1 MPNYQIRK
9 QRCILVACCVVHN
22 FIRMQSRNDTLF
34 QQFEDNDVDV
44 VDDESSGANQEGK
57 NMHLNDDN
65 VMNDVRDHITG
76 SMWLDYPSSS
86 FDSMALDKDCSI
98 VLELSESDPLFD
110 TRKKLLQ
117 DKGFNTRQQINVKR
131 SSDPNWLSTSVEVML
146 QIATIIKSTEA
157 ELYFG
162 QDQPMESYGPRNELE
177 ALNSILQ
184 LVEASFSGV
193 CQMQKNVLQELHNV
207 IVDMICQSSDKHRP
221 KTTIVEG
228 YNSAKEKQLLQWGEN
243 NGVKTRLQIAYVEGA
258 GRGAIAKEDLKV
270 GDTALEIPTSL
281 IISEEL
287 VQADMYHALEK
298 FEGITPETMLL
309 LWSMKERHNCNSK
322 YKMYFDTLPEEFHTG
337 LSFGVKA
344 MMALGGTMLLDEIT
358 EAKEHLH
365 AEYDKLFPA
374 LCNEHPDIFAPEL
387 YKWEQFLWA
396 CELWYSNSMKIKF
409 PDGKLRTCLIPIAGF
424 LNHSLYPHIVNY
436 GRIDAAAN
444 TLKFC
449 LSRSCSAGQECCLSY
464 GDFSSSHLV
473 TFYGFIPQGENPYD
487 VIQLDFGSAQDE
499 FTDGSSISNWSTHMV
514 RGPWFSENRDIFYYG
529 LPSPLLDFLRS
540 AHSPVLHTKAL
551 LPENL
556 KIEIEIL
563 ENLLSICND
572 MMDELGDP
580 DLDDRKSTNW
590 DVKLAVEFKDIQRGI
605 VSSVLTSCHCGLK
618 RVKHELS
625 EMDG

>member
-1 MPNYQIRK
+1 MAASK
-9 QRCILVACCVVHN
+9 
-22 FIRMQSRNDTLF
+22 
-34 QQFEDNDVDV
+34 
-44 VDDESSGANQEGK
+44 
-57 NMHLNDDN
+57 
-65 VMNDVRDHITG
+65 
-76 SMWLDYPSSS
+76 PSSS

-110 TRKKLLQ
+110 TKKKLLQ

-207 IVDMICQSSDKHRP
+207 IVDMICQSSDKRRP
-221 KTTIVEG
+221 KTRIVEG

-487 VIQLDFGSAQDE
+487 VILLDFGSAQDE

-514 RGPWFSENRDIFYYG
+514 RGTWFSENRDIFYYS

>member
-1 MPNYQIRK
+1 MCK
-9 QRCILVACCVVHN
+9 QV
-22 FIRMQSRNDTLF
+22 
-34 QQFEDNDVDV
+34 
-44 VDDESSGANQEGK
+44 K
-57 NMHLNDDN
+57 LNC
-65 VMNDVRDHITG
+65 
-76 SMWLDYPSSS
+76 PSSS

-110 TRKKLLQ
+110 TKKKLLQ

-514 RGPWFSENRDIFYYG
+514 RGTWFSENRNIFYYG

>member
-1 MPNYQIRK
+1 MGPLMVRAEVFVLVRGAEHGDGQIMCREK
-9 QRCILVACCVVHN
+9 PWEGSLKTGSVALLSTQSIPFQLLLKYLISHFCIL
-22 FIRMQSRNDTLF
+22 
-34 QQFEDNDVDV
+34 
-44 VDDESSGANQEGK
+44 K
-57 NMHLNDDN
+57 N
-65 VMNDVRDHITG
+65 
-76 SMWLDYPSSS
+76 
-86 FDSMALDKDCSI
+86 
-98 VLELSESDPLFD
+98 
-110 TRKKLLQ
+110 
-117 DKGFNTRQQINVKR
+117 
-131 SSDPNWLSTSVEVML
+131 
-146 QIATIIKSTEA
+146 
-157 ELYFG
+157 
-162 QDQPMESYGPRNELE
+162 
-177 ALNSILQ
+177 
-184 LVEASFSGV
+184 
-193 CQMQKNVLQELHNV
+193 
-207 IVDMICQSSDKHRP
+207 
-221 KTTIVEG
+221 
-228 YNSAKEKQLLQWGEN
+228 
-243 NGVKTRLQIAYVEGA
+243 
-258 GRGAIAKEDLKV
+258 
-270 GDTALEIPTSL
+270 
-281 IISEEL
+281 
-287 VQADMYHALEK
+287 
-298 FEGITPETMLL
+298 
-309 LWSMKERHNCNSK
+309 
-322 YKMYFDTLPEEFHTG
+322 
-337 LSFGVKA
+337 
-344 MMALGGTMLLDEIT
+344 
-358 EAKEHLH
+358 HLH

-514 RGPWFSENRDIFYYG
+514 RGTWFSENRDIFYYS

-540 AHSPVLHTKAL
+540 AHSPMLHTKAL

-625 EMDG
+625 EMDD